1 MVQVRIG
8 RWRVPLCVVLMVAR
22 LSTGGVWS
30 VVWSGQGLAF
40 CGGARC
46 CQPFSQPLNA
56 VSQGKACAP
65 RRQPT
70 PWRAFGPA
78 AQPVLR
84 AAAGASHDA
93 PWCRSRR
100 GGWALLAGP
109 EDGGLDEGT
118 AGTEELSDDV
128 ELVSSKVQVR
138 PGTLYVVATPI
149 GNLGDITVRAMEVLR
164 GVDVVASED
173 TRRTA
178 RLLKYLQLPY
188 TKLISHHEH
197 NWRNSAPEIVQM
209 LKAGQAVALVSDAG
223 DPKPYTLNPKP

>member
-1 MVQVRIG
+1 MHVPVRIGSG

-46 CQPFSQPLNA
+46 CQPFSQPHNGGA
-56 VSQGKACAP
+56 PGRACAG
-65 RRQPT
+65 RRQPA

-78 AQPVLR
+78 ATPVLR
-84 AAAGASHDA
+84 AAAGASHDGA
-93 PWCRSRR
+93 RCRSRR

-109 EDGGLDEGT
+109 EVGGLDEGV
-118 AGTEELSDDV
+118 AGTEEPSDDD

-164 GVDVVASED
+164 GADVVASED

-197 NWRNSAPEIVQM
+197 NWRNSAPEIVEM

-223 DPKPYTLNPKP
+223 SPDPS